1 MSTTVLSA
9 IESYSYTVLSLSPE
23 TQKWYLQKL
32 EVFAAWCEAQSIT
45 LETLKPIHLRQFAEY
60 LKSRINPQTG
70 KPLST
75 YTQHGYFQ
83 VIKTFI
89 KWCSTEEDLED
100 AVNDKLLKKAPK
112 VKVDIKVIEVFTDDH
127 IRALF
132 EATKK
137 EETEWLAIRDRAILS
152 CLFDTGMRASELTG
166 LTLDN
171 VHLLKSGAYLKIYGK
186 GNKWREVPL
195 GITACSAL
203 HKYIHRYRPKS
214 KHQEVFLSRESRPLT
229 LSGLVQLFKRLGQ
242 WGHVKGVRCSCHTAR
257 HTYAL
262 TYLKAGGDIFN
273 SRLMGHSSIQVTE
286 NYLRAFQAKDARTG
300 EKLCSTISSR
310 DDSK

>member
-32 EVFAAWCEAQSIT
+32 KVFGEWCKAQDIT
-45 LETLKPIHLRQFAEY
+45 LETLKPLHLRQFAEY
-60 LKSRINPQTG
+60 LKTRINPRTG
-70 KPLST
+70 KPITT

-89 KWCSTEEDLED
+89 KWCTDEEDFEEC
-100 AVNDKLLKKAPK
+100 VNDKLLKKVPK
-112 VKVDIKVIEVFTDDH
+112 IKVDIKVIEVFTDDH

-137 EETEWLAIRDRAILS
+137 EETEWLAVRDRAILS
-152 CLFDTGMRASELTG
+152 CLFDTGMRASELIN
-166 LTLDN
+166 LTLEH
-171 VHLLKSGAYLKIYGK
+171 VHLSKHDVYLKIYGK

-195 GITACSAL
+195 GLSACAAL
-203 HKYIHRYRPKS
+203 HKYIHRYRPKV
-214 KHQEVFLSRESRPLT
+214 KHQEVFLNRAGDPLT
-229 LSGLVQLFKRLGQ
+229 LSGLVQLIPRLGR

-257 HTYAL
+257 HTFAL
-262 TYLKAGGDIFN
+262 NYLKNGGDIFKL
-273 SRLMGHSSIQVTE
+273 SRLLGHTSVTVTE
-286 NYLRAFQAKDARTG
+286 NYLRAFQAKDTRTG
-300 EKLCSTISSR
+300 GKSVL
-310 DDSK
+310 DNL